1 MHLAT
6 AHVLDCQGR
15 TTHVLTLEIDGTVTI
30 AYRHGGGHTA
40 RVDPRTRTVL
50 TPGMH
55 VPDTLMDEAVSLR
68 P

>member
-1 MHLAT
+1 MQLAT

-30 AYRHGGGHTA
+30 AFRSGGHTA

-55 VPDTLMDEAVSLR
+55 VADTLMDEAASLR